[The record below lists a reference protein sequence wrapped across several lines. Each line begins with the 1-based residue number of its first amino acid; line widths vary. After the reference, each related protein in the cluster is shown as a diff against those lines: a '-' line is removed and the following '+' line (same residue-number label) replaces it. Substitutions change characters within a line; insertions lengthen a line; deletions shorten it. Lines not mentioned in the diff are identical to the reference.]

1 MKASVKRAYTD
12 RITGEIHLKGE
23 TVELT
28 AERADELARGGF
40 VEAAAQ
46 ETGEPK
52 AAPRKRAPRKA
63 AK

>member
-28 AERADELARGGF
+28 DERAEELARGGF
-40 VEAAAQ
+40 VEVAAQ
-46 ETGEPK
+46 EAGEPK
-52 AAPRKRAPRKA
+52 AAARKRAPRKA

>member
-28 AERADELARGGF
+28 DERAEELARGGF
-40 VEAAAQ
+40 VEVAA
-46 ETGEPK
+46 PK
-52 AAPRKRAPRKA
+52 AAARKRAPRKA